1 MEIVCLPPMKK
12 FRPPIDLKAIEIT
25 TGSGTNAEA
34 YTDLTRCDHILNER
48 TVLATTKGIANDCHP
63 ENTIAYAR
71 EEFWSA
77 SCPYMYVVIDVLDLE
92 SFAF

>member
-1 MEIVCLPPMKK
+1 LTTAFSGAFNVCQSFPDAAMEIVCLPPMKK

-48 TVLATTKGIANDCHP
+48 TVLATTKGIAN
-63 ENTIAYAR
+63 AYI
-71 EEFWSA
+71 
-77 SCPYMYVVIDVLDLE
+77 P
-92 SFAF
+92 